1 MKTDSILSKAE
12 ARVSRGYVEGLSG
25 KEIADCLCISYN
37 TVIRH
42 TQMTERWPHRG
53 DEIQVFDLTPEEV
66 RRQNRKDNRTRR
78 RAIIRCAIKRW
89 LGAKF

>member
-1 MKTDSILSKAE
+1 
-12 ARVSRGYVEGLSG
+12 
-25 KEIADCLCISYN
+25 
-37 TVIRH
+37 
-42 TQMTERWPHRG
+42 MTERWPYHG
-53 DEIQVFDLTPEEV
+53 VEFQVYDLTPEEV